1 MIIATNETLQAF
13 GESMVFGR
21 HEPDSL
27 LVEVS
32 HQVNSPLAAIR
43 NALYL
48 AAKRTAD
55 PEIIQYL
62 QIADEEVSSIV
73 SRIKSL
79 RAAVESVAVTDPGC
93 AVRDIDNAA

>member
-1 MIIATNETLQAF
+1 M
-13 GESMVFGR
+13 GR
-21 HEPDSL
+21 PKYQPHPL
-27 LVEVS
+27 MVEVS

-62 QIADEEVSSIV
+62 QMADDEVSSIV
-73 SRIKSL
+73 SRIRDL
-79 RAAVESVAVTDPGC
+79 RAEVESWSVAEVGGVC
-93 AVRDIDNAA
+93 ALPEGGIERVA